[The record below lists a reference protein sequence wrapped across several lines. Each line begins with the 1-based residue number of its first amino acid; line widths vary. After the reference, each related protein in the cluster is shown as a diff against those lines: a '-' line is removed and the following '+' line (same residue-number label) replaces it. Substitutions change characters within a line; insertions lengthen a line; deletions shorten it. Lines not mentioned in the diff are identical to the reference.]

1 MNAVFS
7 QEEKKKKT
15 CSYIGDV
22 DVGSHIT
29 GVCIRVKKKIRI
41 ESPFSVKMNC
51 VNKAASAENR
61 ESSACP
67 TAPGGY
73 FWLTR
78 HLKHPGSPQ
87 WEM

>member
-1 MNAVFS
+1 MNGVFS
-7 QEEKKKKT
+7 QEGKT
-15 CSYIGDV
+15 SCFHIGDV

-29 GVCIRVKKKIRI
+29 GVCIRVKKKKKSL
-41 ESPFSVKMNC
+41 ESPFSVNMNC
-51 VNKAASAENR
+51 VNKAASAEKR